1 MKKSI
6 LSIVLAV
13 VLLGGAGVG
22 GYFLGV
28 EDGKAQAADARQQV
42 ISEQFGSSEMAEM
55 WRSMQGQGQ
64 AQGQAQGQL
73 RFPQGQADT
82 GTLPNIAG
90 RGGAIGTIKS
100 IDGNTLVISTGDRDV
115 KVVVSDDTRITM
127 TTEGTVG
134 DLEVGERI
142 TVGGQTEGDT
152 LTATTIAVVGN
163 LP

>member
-28 EDGKAQAADARQQV
+28 EDGKAQAADTRQQV
-42 ISEQFGSSEMAEM
+42 VPEQLGGSDVAEM
-55 WRSMQGQGQ
+55 WRSLQGQG
-64 AQGQAQGQL
+64 QGQAQGQL

-82 GTLPNIAG
+82 GTLPSIAG
-90 RGGAIGTIKS
+90 RGGTIGTIKS
-100 IDGNTLVISTGDRDV
+100 IEGNTLVISTGDRDV

-142 TVGGQTEGDT
+142 TVAGQTEGDT
-152 LTATTIAVVGN
+152 VTATQIQLVAVI
-163 LP
+163 P